1 MFNFTKTPMKSEQT
15 GQYLTFKLS
24 RRNSHNAPF
33 STQKELRK
41 AFLNYFLLNFVQKCV
56 IIYIRQRYLFKCLIE
71 LALKY
76 ADFHNR

>member
-1 MFNFTKTPMKSEQT
+1 MKSEQT

-41 AFLNYFLLNFVQKCV
+41 ALKLLSAKFCV
-56 IIYIRQRYLFKCLIE
+56 KMCYILDRDIYSSV
-71 LALKY
+71 
-76 ADFHNR
+76 

>member
-41 AFLNYFLLNFVQKCV
+41 ALKLLSAKFW
-56 IIYIRQRYLFKCLIE
+56 
-71 LALKY
+71 
-76 ADFHNR
+76 DFHSHSTAQRTATQHTLNIRHIMVLL